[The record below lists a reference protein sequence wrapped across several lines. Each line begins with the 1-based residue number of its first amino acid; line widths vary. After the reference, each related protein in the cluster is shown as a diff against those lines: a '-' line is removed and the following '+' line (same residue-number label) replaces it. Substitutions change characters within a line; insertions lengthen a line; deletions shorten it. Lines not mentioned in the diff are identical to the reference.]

1 MDILLIITMQQSE
14 NTVSIRF
21 FLFWIVSDNL
31 CLSNC
36 GVALTLQITYFFSKT
51 ELFLPLDLFQ
61 SIYMDK

>member
-1 MDILLIITMQQSE
+1 MD
-14 NTVSIRF
+14 
-21 FLFWIVSDNL
+21 L